1 MFQIDN
7 NSVWSE
13 NVERATVPGMTVI
26 NTLKA
31 TVIEE

>member
-13 NVERATVPGMTVI
+13 NVERAAVPGWTVI
-26 NTLKA
+26 NTLKG